1 MLILKAHTA
10 LAGWRRL
17 PDKALLGLVSLSCA
31 HRGPT
36 LLRGLISML
45 GKVRAGNLLNTTC
58 HMLPVFKRTN
68 KKCVQVEEQRIS
80 KTIP

>member
-1 MLILKAHTA
+1 MLILKVHTA
-10 LAGWRRL
+10 LAGWHRL
-17 PDKALLGLVSLSCA
+17 PDKAPLGHVSLICA
-31 HRGPT
+31 QEGPT

-68 KKCVQVEEQRIS
+68 KKRV
-80 KTIP
+80 